1 MKVYYSSEISK
12 IINNKEKIL
21 NELSTNSDFDVT
33 GLQYQAWQQE
43 LDLLEKTLFDKSGHI
58 LLEVVIPRLGK
69 RIDSVLFIDGKL
81 LLLEFKGGDSTFENQ
96 ALTQLLDYALD
107 LKNFH
112 EGSYKLDIIPI
123 LVDIKTDKKSIVYE
137 KFDDGIYMPS
147 ILGASKF
154 KEGLEEILKNT
165 KSSNI
170 NINDWI
176 NSSYRPTPNIIE
188 AAQSMYLFHDV
199 KNITYSEAGKTNLDK
214 TTNTVNDI
222 IDLSVKNKT
231 KSIIFV
237 TGVPGSGKTLA
248 GLNIANSR
256 QSYDNKQHA
265 VFLSGNGP
273 LVEVLQEALAR
284 DESKRM
290 KIPKSQSERKVK
302 MFIQNVHNFRDE
314 AIINLKP
321 LAEKIVIFDEAQRA
335 WDQEQTV
342 KFMKNK
348 KRIEFSKSEPEFLIE
363 VLNRNIDYAVI
374 ICLVGNGQEIHK
386 GEAGINEWLRALN
399 NFPEWKVFLSD
410 QFLEFEKNSEELNK
424 LKNKNRVTI
433 KQELHLSIPLRSF
446 RSEKTA
452 NFANALLSGEFNI
465 ANKIYRE
472 LKEKYPILMTRD
484 LNKAKEW
491 IKKISRGS
499 ERYGMLALSNTDR
512 LRPYGI
518 WTAKKIEPKNWFL
531 NDKFDIR
538 SSFYLEET
546 ATEFDVQG
554 LELDYSI
561 IAWDQKIMFDGTK
574 WIYQKFNYREWSLES
589 EETKINY
596 LVNSMRVL
604 LTRSRQGYVL
614 FLPKKIENDL
624 TSDKDLIENTYKL
637 LKQIG
642 IEEI

>member
-147 ILGASKF
+147 ILGASTF

-314 AIINLKP
+314 AIINPKP

-410 QFLEFEKNSEELNK
+410 QFLDFEKNSEELNK
-424 LKNKNRVTI
+424 LKNKNRVII

-624 TSDKDLIENTYKL
+624 TFDKDLIENTYKL

>member
-21 NELSTNSDFDVT
+21 NELSANSDFDVT

-147 ILGASKF
+147 ILGASTF

-410 QFLEFEKNSEELNK
+410 QFLDFEKNSEELNK
-424 LKNKNRVTI
+424 LKNKNRVII

-574 WIYQKFNYREWSLES
+574 WIYQKFNYREWSIES

>member
-165 KSSNI
+165 KPSNI
-170 NINDWI
+170 NINEWI

-314 AIINLKP
+314 AIINPKP

-348 KRIEFSKSEPEFLIE
+348 KRIEFFKSEPEFLIE

-410 QFLEFEKNSEELNK
+410 QFLDFEKNSEELNK
-424 LKNKNRVTI
+424 LKNKDRVTI

-452 NFANALLSGEFNI
+452 NFANALLSGEFNL
-465 ANKIYRE
+465 ANKIYHD
-472 LKEKYPILMTRD
+472 LKEKYPIVMTRD
-484 LNKAKEW
+484 LNKAKDW

-531 NDKFDIR
+531 NDKLDIR

-624 TSDKDLIENTYKL
+624 TFDKDLIENTYKL

>member
-147 ILGASKF
+147 ILGASTF

-222 IDLSVKNKT
+222 IDISVKNKT

-410 QFLEFEKNSEELNK
+410 QFLDFEKNSEELNK
-424 LKNKNRVTI
+424 LKNKNRVII

>member
-147 ILGASKF
+147 ILGASTF

-410 QFLEFEKNSEELNK
+410 QFLDFEKNSEELNK
-424 LKNKNRVTI
+424 LKNKNRVII

>member
-123 LVDIKTDKKSIVYE
+123 LVDIKTVKKSIVYE

-147 ILGASKF
+147 ILGASTF

-222 IDLSVKNKT
+222 IDISVKNKT

-410 QFLEFEKNSEELNK
+410 QFLDFEKNSEELNK
-424 LKNKNRVTI
+424 LKNKNRVII